1 MDLRQ
6 PGRGGLYRI
15 VAVQYAIPE
24 IEMPG
29 GAVVGVVLVDKG
41 ADVVKEIPA
50 QAAGLLI
57 QNLPGQGQPQLSL
70 PEGVA
75 DLGQMC
81 RIPQNARLGR
91 LVRVREIA
99 GEVQQEG
106 AAAVADVG
114 RAG

>member
-6 PGRGGLYRI
+6 LGRGGLYRI
-15 VAVQYAIPE
+15 VAAQYAAPE
-24 IEMPG
+24 IEMSG

-57 QNLPGQGQPQLSL
+57 QNLPGQGQPQLSVL
-70 PEGVA
+70 EGVA

-91 LVRVREIA
+91 LVRVREIRS
-99 GEVQQEG
+99 EERR
-106 AAAVADVG
+106 VG
-114 RAG
+114 KECYS